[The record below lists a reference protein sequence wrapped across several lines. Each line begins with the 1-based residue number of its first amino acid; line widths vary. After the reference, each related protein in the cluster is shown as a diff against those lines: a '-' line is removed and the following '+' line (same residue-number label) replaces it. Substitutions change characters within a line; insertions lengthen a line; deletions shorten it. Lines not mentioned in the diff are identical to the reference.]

1 VSAAVRSARVETRI
15 GDRKVTL
22 SNLDKVMYPAA
33 GFTKGDV
40 IDYYARVSAWLL
52 PHVRLRPLT
61 LRRFPDGVDGRSR
74 FEKCCPERRPEW
86 FPVVPVY
93 VRSRGSEKPFCT
105 VDDLASLIWLANQA
119 NLELHP
125 MLCRAEDLDRPTAV
139 AFDLDPGPERTLIDC
154 ADVALVL
161 RGMLERVGLQSWVK
175 SSGGKG
181 LHVMVPL
188 NTPVTFAQTR
198 AFARTVAEL
207 MAARMPDLVTS
218 AISQAERGGRVLID
232 WGQNAQHKSIV
243 AVYSLRAQTSPTV
256 SMPVTWAKLIEVAGK
271 RRADGVAP
279 DPAYALERLERDG
292 DLFEP
297 LLSRRQELPRH

>member
-1 VSAAVRSARVETRI
+1 VPPKGQHTRLETRV
-15 GDRKVTL
+15 GDRTVTL
-22 SNLDKVMYPAA
+22 SNLDKPMYPAA

-40 IDYYARVSAWLL
+40 IDYYARVSEWLL

-74 FEKCCPERRPEW
+74 FEKCCPDRRPEW
-86 FPVVPVY
+86 FRVVSVY

-125 MLCRAEDLDRPTAV
+125 MLCRADNLDRPTAV

-161 RGMLERVGLQSWVK
+161 RGTLERVGLRSWVK

-181 LHVMVPL
+181 LHVMAPL

-198 AFARTVAEL
+198 AFARAVAEG

-218 AISQAERGGRVLID
+218 AISQDERGGRVLID
-232 WGQNAQHKSIV
+232 WGQNAQHKSV
-243 AVYSLRAQTSPTV
+243 AAVYSLRAQTSPTV
-256 SMPVTWAKLIEVAGK
+256 SMPVTWEKLIEVAGK
-271 RRADGVAP
+271 RRADGVTP
-279 DPAYALERLERDG
+279 DPACALARLERDG
-292 DLFEP
+292 DIFGP
-297 LLSRRQELPRH
+297 LLSLRQELPRL

>member
-1 VSAAVRSARVETRI
+1 VIETRV
-15 GDRKVTL
+15 GDRTVRL
-22 SNLDKVMYPAA
+22 SNLDKAMYPAA

-40 IDYYARVSAWLL
+40 VDYYARVSRWLL

-61 LRRFPDGVDGRSR
+61 LRRSPDGVTGRSR
-74 FEKCCPERRPEW
+74 FQKCCPERRPDW
-86 FPVVPVY
+86 FPVARVY
-93 VRSRGSEKPFCT
+93 VRSRASEKPFCM
-105 VDDLASLIWLANQA
+105 VDDLPSLIWLANQA

-125 MLCRAEDLDRPTAV
+125 MLSRADDLDRPTAV
-139 AFDLDPGPERTLIDC
+139 AFDLDPGPETTLIDC

-188 NTPVTFAQTR
+188 NTPVTFADTR

-207 MAARMPDLVTS
+207 MAARLPDRVTS
-218 AISQAERGGRVLID
+218 SISRADRGGRVLID

-243 AVYSLRAQTSPTV
+243 AVYSLRAGTMPTV
-256 SMPVTWAKLIEVAGK
+256 SMPVSWEKLIDVAGK
-271 RRADGVAP
+271 RRADGVVP
-279 DPAYALERLERDG
+279 DPAYALERLEREG

-297 LLSRRQELPRH
+297 LLSLEQELPQV